1 MTNLLAVGATL
12 LASEEPNGLHLPSDV
27 NEAIWGTIAFFV
39 IVALLVR
46 FAGKP
51 ITEAFAARTEQI
63 QNELSEAEAGRAEA
77 EGELEGV
84 RSSVA
89 NADQEAERIVAE
101 ARTSAESLRAEL
113 EARADQEAVDL
124 VKRAKADIEAAK
136 AQTIADVRTEVA
148 RLTVGA
154 AEAVVAHNLDQTTQS
169 ELIDSYIDQ
178 VGA

>member
-1 MTNLLAVGATL
+1 MTNLLAVGTTL
-12 LASEEPNGLHLPSDV
+12 FAAEGPNGVHLPSDV
-27 NEAIWGTIAFFV
+27 NEAIWGSIAFFV
-39 IVALLVR
+39 IVGLLVR

-51 ITEAFAARTEQI
+51 IREAFSARTERI
-63 QNELSEAEAGRAEA
+63 QNELSEAEAARAEA

-101 ARTSAESLRAEL
+101 ARTSAEALRSDL
-113 EARADQEAVDL
+113 EARADQEAVEM
-124 VKRAKADIEAAK
+124 VERARADIESSK
-136 AQTIADVRTEVA
+136 AQTIADLRAEVA

-154 AEAVVAHNLDQTTQS
+154 AEAVIAHNLDQSTQT
-169 ELIDSYIDQ
+169 ELIDNYIDQ